1 MSKAL
6 QIIKKKLMTEKRI
19 TTDALQKLIKES
31 NLDNEEKELLSDF
44 IIDHNIDLV
53 DDFEDEFKE
62 EEHDATKEDLESVEE
77 VSEEELNNLSK
88 DLKDLPH
95 GFGASLGYSMILDD
109 VKTIDDAINE
119 ATLSMRQAKEKL

>member
-1 MSKAL
+1 
-6 QIIKKKLMTEKRI
+6 MTEKRI

-62 EEHDATKEDLESVEE
+62 EEHDATKEDLESVEGQN
-77 VSEEELNNLSK
+77 SIFKWLCDTALIWK
-88 DLKDLPH
+88 DIIKK
-95 GFGASLGYSMILDD
+95 YC
-109 VKTIDDAINE
+109 
-119 ATLSMRQAKEKL
+119 